1 MKIGELTAELGISV
15 DTLRYYEKI
24 HLLPNIKRSAAGQR
38 EYSAED
44 MARVRFI
51 KRAQKM
57 GFSLDDI
64 ASLLA
69 FRDAP
74 AQSKPMVRNMV
85 GEKLAEINH
94 QIHELSALRDELTVL
109 TSACEVTEDNC
120 PILENFNKK

>member
-1 MKIGELTAELGISV
+1 MKIGEVTAELGISV

-38 EYSAED
+38 EYTAAD
-44 MARVRFI
+44 IARVRFI

-85 GEKLAEINH
+85 AEKLTEINH
-94 QIHELSALRDELTVL
+94 QLQELSALRDELMAL
-109 TSACEVTEDNC
+109 TAACEITEDNC
-120 PILENFNKK
+120 PILDKFNKK

>member
-1 MKIGELTAELGISV
+1 MKIGEVTAELGISV

-38 EYSAED
+38 EYTAAD

-85 GEKLAEINH
+85 AEKLTEINH
-94 QIHELSALRDELTVL
+94 QLQELSALRDELTAL
-109 TSACEVTEDNC
+109 TAACEVTEDNC
-120 PILENFNKK
+120 PILDNFNKK

>member
-1 MKIGELTAELGISV
+1 MKIGEVTAELGISV

-24 HLLPNIKRSAAGQR
+24 NLLTNIKRGAAGQR
-38 EYSAED
+38 EYTAAD

-74 AQSKPMVRNMV
+74 AQSK
-85 GEKLAEINH
+85 
-94 QIHELSALRDELTVL
+94 QIGRAHV
-109 TSACEVTEDNC
+109 
-120 PILENFNKK
+120 